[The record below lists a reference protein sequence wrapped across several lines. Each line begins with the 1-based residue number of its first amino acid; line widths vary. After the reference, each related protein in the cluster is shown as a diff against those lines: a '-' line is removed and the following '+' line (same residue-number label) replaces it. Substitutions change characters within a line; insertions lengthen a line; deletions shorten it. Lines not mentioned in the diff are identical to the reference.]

1 MMTHDLSTRLPSQRS
16 TTERTAS
23 TALDEAADKVLQVSS
38 MLTSVLARHPGA
50 AVTDRLDAAVDE
62 LDTVLAALRTAM
74 LAVHELQ
81 QRAADDRAD
90 GLSRVRRGGRDG

>member
-1 MMTHDLSTRLPSQRS
+1 MMTHDLSTRLPSQRTS
-16 TTERTAS
+16 SRRDAS

-74 LAVHELQ
+74 LAVHDLQ
-81 QRAADDRAD
+81 QAVDEVPGDVRPR
-90 GLSRVRRGGRDG
+90 GRRGGSDG

>member
-1 MMTHDLSTRLPSQRS
+1 MTHDLPIRLPNQRS
-16 TTERTAS
+16 ASQRTAS

-74 LAVHELQ
+74 LAVYDL
-81 QRAADDRAD
+81 QRAVGEQPGDVLTQA
-90 GLSRVRRGGRDG
+90 RRGGGDG

>member
-1 MMTHDLSTRLPSQRS
+1 MTHDLSTRLPSQRA
-16 TTERTAS
+16 TTSQRTAS

-74 LAVHELQ
+74 LAVHDLQ
-81 QRAADDRAD
+81 QAVGEQPND
-90 GLSRVRRGGRDG
+90 GTQRRRGGSDG

>member
-1 MMTHDLSTRLPSQRS
+1 MTHDLSTRLPRQRS
-16 TTERTAS
+16 TTESTAS

-74 LAVHELQ
+74 LAVRELQ
-81 QRAADDRAD
+81 QQAADDQAD
-90 GLSRVRRGGRDG
+90 GLPQAHRGGRDG

>member
-1 MMTHDLSTRLPSQRS
+1 MTHDLSTRLPSQRRS

-74 LAVHELQ
+74 LAVHDLQ
-81 QRAADDRAD
+81 QQAADDPAE
-90 GLSRVRRGGRDG
+90 GLPPAHRGGSNG